1 MKVFRTL
8 DDVERAGLPD
18 GLLRPITS
26 LDFHCLNSGSGRLD
40 LPYPGRLLIC
50 FTYVLLLNHGSEPG

>member
-18 GLLRPITS
+18 DLLRPIRDWPSATHPV
-26 LDFHCLNSGSGRLD
+26 DMPMARH
-40 LPYPGRLLIC
+40 
-50 FTYVLLLNHGSEPG
+50 